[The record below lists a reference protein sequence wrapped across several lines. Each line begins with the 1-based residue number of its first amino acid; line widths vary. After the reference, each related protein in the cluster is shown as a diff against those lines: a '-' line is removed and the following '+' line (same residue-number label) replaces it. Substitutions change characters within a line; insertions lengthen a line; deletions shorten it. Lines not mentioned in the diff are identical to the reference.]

1 MIWRRTQPREHQL
14 AEGLSRHVFDGEAS
28 QQLTMAN
35 AHILCHCRVSGQSLY
50 RGVVGGGG
58 AIDPG
63 RSQCFAL
70 PFIAEAAVHRRVACT
85 GRVLA
90 ARRGATTH
98 MDSIRQSDD

>member
-50 RGVVGGGG
+50 RGVVAGGGVSMSVDLNVLRLFG
-58 AIDPG
+58 AWAH
-63 RSQCFAL
+63 R
-70 PFIAEAAVHRRVACT
+70 AE
-85 GRVLA
+85 
-90 ARRGATTH
+90 
-98 MDSIRQSDD
+98 QK